1 MRGPHACSGTVLAAL
16 GLLAGLGACGVT
28 PSVEEV
34 RTRDL
39 GFLTGRWTGAN
50 GAGEVLELVFSE
62 PADGAIQG
70 QFEIRKGGETI
81 VESRMRMIAGV
92 RGVVLIGS
100 LDGEPRR
107 SYALVD
113 FGRGEARF
121 ASAEIR
127 FPADIRFERSGSH
140 LTMTVRGETGLRQV
154 QTDVY
159 ELRQV

>member
-1 MRGPHACSGTVLAAL
+1 M
-16 GLLAGLGACGVT
+16 T
-28 PSVEEV
+28 PTVEEV

-39 GFLTGRWTGAN
+39 DFLTGRWTGAN
-50 GAGEVLELVFSE
+50 EAGELLELVFSE

-127 FPADIRFERSGSH
+127 FPADIRFERSGSR

-159 ELRQV
+159 ELRQG